1 MKRWLSVLLTLCLCV
16 GLMLPAAAADTED
29 VTVPTDY
36 WTDEGNYKEPS
47 INAETRTV
55 SITSAAELA
64 WVAYRCMHGT
74 TFAEYT
80 ILLENDIDL
89 SGHLWMPIGG
99 RDQDGNGGYNT
110 TAFAGVFDGQ
120 GHSITG
126 LTIYDTSTD
135 LSRYHAL
142 FGSISSATIQNLLV
156 VGANITAH
164 VCCGIL
170 VGNVSSDSATLLNC
184 GVTGTVNAQF
194 SNNVGVLIGN
204 GICNVY
210 NCFANSRVTFE
221 GRELLAPVF
230 GRLGRNNTDKIVN
243 CWWSADTL
251 SQEADNAFKNCY
263 TIPANNT
270 VDYAEKLNDV
280 MIEGAAKWVMGEDG
294 YPTLDFNNRVQNWI
308 DVAEPVTPV
317 DGVYYIDKPEQLAYI
332 AKIVN
337 EGNTLEGQ
345 TVLLRNDLDLSG
357 KSWVPIGFWT
367 NYNNQ
372 TNFFGELNGNHKT
385 ISGLTIPF
393 NSAAYKNGLTGLLG
407 FGTYKSYIHDLT
419 LNGNVFSIGT
429 SCGLLGGE
437 LYGKVERCIVS
448 GTIQNIST
456 AGDAAVG
463 GIAGRITLATQCSA
477 DVTIVSKGCSGA
489 IAAFGAPIRN
499 YEDNF
504 FVDPKITE
512 CYSSGS
518 ITGSTAAGILG
529 TSADSGIII
538 QNCYSKA
545 SLTAVKST
553 GYQETAA
560 GIIGTMPSY
569 HSEVQNCYFVGSMDG
584 IASNRMGLI
593 AGYYNLRDGD
603 TIPIKSCYWS
613 KECNMTIDGLPASK
627 RGVGTD
633 VSEDPTTGLTLTEM
647 RTKASYA
654 GWDFDTIWAIGT
666 NKNGGLPYLR
676 WQDDVPTVIE
686 PTSLTLSAETVTLAA
701 GRSTTLTAVFSP
713 IGAGGKPTWSSD
725 APDVASV
732 TAGGQV
738 AAHRAGTAIITASY
752 GSLQASCSVTVTE
765 RSSDE
770 YTIREI
776 TLKDA
781 SGKAVTGIPSDSF
794 WAYVSVTKGANAKDA
809 TVLLAS
815 YDRNGQYLGL
825 TALEADVPCG
835 TTYRLGAWFANADRR
850 VAKVKAF
857 VVDGVG
863 TMRPLAAAAE
873 IS

>member
-29 VTVPTDY
+29 VTVPKDY
-36 WTDEGNYKEPS
+36 WTDEGNYKIPS
-47 INAETRTV
+47 IDSKTKTV

-64 WVAYRCMHGT
+64 WVAWKCMQGT

-99 RDQDGNGGYNT
+99 RDKDGNGGNQA
-110 TAFAGVFDGQ
+110 TAFSGTFDGQ
-120 GHSITG
+120 GHR
-126 LTIYDTSTD
+126 IYGMVCSDTDNMFKNYT
-135 LSRYHAL
+135 AL
-142 FGSISSATIQNLLV
+142 FGVLLDSKIRNLSV
-156 VGANITAH
+156 DGNVTAYANAS
-164 VCCGIL
+164 IL
-170 VGNVSSDSATLLNC
+170 VGSLGTYGTSSVVLNCNVS
-184 GVTGTVNAQF
+184 GTINAF
-194 SNNVGVLIGN
+194 VKNSVGALIGSAYC
-204 GICNVY
+204 GTIY
-210 NCFANSRVTFE
+210 NCSTNCIIRTNNSQYRGALLGGFNSTLVTVINCCWNAETIEQPIGDNF
-221 GRELLAPVF
+221 
-230 GRLGRNNTDKIVN
+230 VN
-243 CWWSADTL
+243 CYA
-251 SQEADNAFKNCY
+251 
-263 TIPANNT
+263 IPANNT
-270 VDYAEKLNDV
+270 VNYADKLNEV
-280 MIEGAAKWVMGEDG
+280 MIEGAAKWVMGSDG
-294 YPTLDFNNRVQNWI
+294 YPILDFNNRVQNWG
-308 DVAEPVTPV
+308 DVVEPVTPV

-337 EGNTLEGQ
+337 EGNTLEGK
-345 TVLLRNDLDLSG
+345 TVLLRNDLDLSR
-357 KSWVPIGFWT
+357 KSWTPIGRYQIPFS
-367 NYNNQ
+367 
-372 TNFFGELNGNHKT
+372 GELNGNGH
-385 ISGLTIPF
+385 SV
-393 NSAAYKNGLTGLLG
+393 TGLAISYNSLG
-407 FGTYKSYIHDLT
+407 YLEGYAGLVGFAGHTAYLHH
-419 LNGNVFSIGT
+419 LNVDGNILSDKFN
-429 SCGLLGGE
+429 CGLLLGGSRS
-437 LYGKVERCIVS
+437 GSRIKRCIVTGSVTAEASIGGVAGTAYQISQCEARNVVLTTNPNNGGAGGICYNLNYYDFSDTYVSECVSS
-448 GTIQNIST
+448 GTIISYCNM
-456 AGDAAVG
+456 G
-463 GIAGRITLATQCSA
+463 GIVGAASFSKHIENCFSSMVLTGKSKIGGIVYGAENSA
-477 DVTIVSKGCSGA
+477 VVE
-489 IAAFGAPIRN
+489 N
-499 YEDNF
+499 
-504 FVDPKITE
+504 
-512 CYSSGS
+512 CYYTGS
-518 ITGSTAAGILG
+518 ITSTEG
-529 TSADSGIII
+529 
-538 QNCYSKA
+538 KA
-545 SLTAVKST
+545 S
-553 GYQETAA
+553 
-560 GIIGTMPSY
+560 
-569 HSEVQNCYFVGSMDG
+569 
-584 IASNRMGLI
+584 GLI
-593 AGYYNLRDGD
+593 AGGSNL
-603 TIPIKSCYWS
+603 TITNCYWS
-613 KECNMTIDGLPASK
+613 KECNMTIDGLPDVK

-654 GWDFDTIWAIGT
+654 GWDFDTIWAIDT
-666 NKNGGLPYLR
+666 KKNGGLPYLR

-770 YTIREI
+770 YTILGI

>member
-36 WTDEGNYKEPS
+36 WTDEGNYKMPS
-47 INAETRTV
+47 IDAETRTV

-64 WVAYRCMHGT
+64 WVAWKCMQGT

-89 SGHLWMPIGG
+89 SGHNWTSIGG
-99 RDQDGNGGYNT
+99 VDAERKRVTPEKPFSGI
-110 TAFAGVFDGQ
+110 FDGQ
-120 GHSITG
+120 GHKING
-126 LTIYDTSTD
+126 LQFYKLES
-135 LSRYHAL
+135 YENFYGL
-142 FGSISSATIQNLLV
+142 FGNVIGGTIQNLSLDGYV
-156 VGANITAH
+156 KAYDMVSM
-164 VCCGIL
+164 L
-170 VGNVSSDSATLLNC
+170 VGYLSGYILNC
-184 GVTGTVNAQF
+184 DVQGTIDVIYADDINALVFTFWDGAIFNSFVNCSFLYDGRTCQGNLF
-194 SNNVGVLIGN
+194 SSIH
-204 GICNVY
+204 Y
-210 NCFANSRVTFE
+210 STS
-221 GRELLAPVF
+221 
-230 GRLGRNNTDKIVN
+230 IVN
-243 CWWSADTL
+243 CCW
-251 SQEADNAFKNCY
+251 NAETILQSNKNNFENCY
-263 TIPANNT
+263 AIPANNT

-317 DGVYYIDKPEQLAYI
+317 DGVYYIDRPEQLAYI

-367 NYNNQ
+367 DYNHQ
-372 TNFFGELNGNHKT
+372 TNFYGELNGNHKT

-393 NSAAYKNGLTGLLG
+393 NSAAYKNRLTGLLG

-419 LNGNVFSIGT
+419 LNGNVISIGT

-448 GTIQNIST
+448 GTIKNVST

-518 ITGSTAAGILG
+518 VTGSTVAGILG
-529 TSADSGIII
+529 NYADSGIII

-545 SLTAVKST
+545 SLTAAKNT
-553 GYQETAA
+553 GYQEAAA

-603 TIPIKSCYWS
+603 TIPIIKSCYWS
-613 KECNMTIDGLPASK
+613 NECGMTIDGLPDVK

-654 GWDFDTIWAIGT
+654 GWDFDTIWAIDT
-666 NKNGGLPYLR
+666 NKNG
-676 WQDDVPTVIE
+676 D
-686 PTSLTLSAETVTLAA
+686 
-701 GRSTTLTAVFSP
+701 SP
-713 IGAGGKPTWSSD
+713 ICDGRTMFP
-725 APDVASV
+725 
-732 TAGGQV
+732 
-738 AAHRAGTAIITASY
+738 
-752 GSLQASCSVTVTE
+752 
-765 RSSDE
+765 RSS
-770 YTIREI
+770 
-776 TLKDA
+776 
-781 SGKAVTGIPSDSF
+781 S
-794 WAYVSVTKGANAKDA
+794 
-809 TVLLAS
+809 
-815 YDRNGQYLGL
+815 
-825 TALEADVPCG
+825 
-835 TTYRLGAWFANADRR
+835 RR
-850 VAKVKAF
+850 A
-857 VVDGVG
+857 
-863 TMRPLAAAAE
+863 
-873 IS
+873 

>member
-1 MKRWLSVLLTLCLCV
+1 MKRWLSLLLTLCLCV
-16 GLMLPAAAADTED
+16 GLMLPAAAADTEN

-36 WTDEGNYKEPS
+36 WTDEGNYKIPLIDS
-47 INAETRTV
+47 KTKTV

-64 WVAYRCMHGT
+64 WVAYRCMQGT

-99 RDQDGNGGYNT
+99 RDKNGNGGSSTNP
-110 TAFAGVFDGQ
+110 FSGVFDGV
-120 GHSITG
+120 GHKISG
-126 LTIYDTSTD
+126 LVYYDDASYTFGKYSG
-135 LSRYHAL
+135 L
-142 FGSISSATIQNLLV
+142 FGVVMDGSIKNLTVEGSVSANGYAAILAGSLDWNCTI
-156 VGANITAH
+156 
-164 VCCGIL
+164 
-170 VGNVSSDSATLLNC
+170 LNC
-184 GVTGTVNAQF
+184 SVYGTIN
-194 SNNVGVLIGN
+194 SNTTSSLGALAARPSGMI
-204 GICNVY
+204 Y
-210 NCFANSRVTFE
+210 HCFADCTYIGKNGQT
-221 GRELLAPVF
+221 L
-230 GRLGRNNTDKIVN
+230 KIPMLPSYSKAVN
-243 CWWSADTL
+243 CCWNAETIEQPIW
-251 SQEADNAFKNCY
+251 DNFVNCY
-263 TIPANNT
+263 AIPANNT

-294 YPTLDFNNRVQNWI
+294 YPTLDFNDRVQNWVE
-308 DVAEPVTPV
+308 VAEAVTPV

-337 EGNTLEGQ
+337 EGNTLEGK

-357 KSWVPIGFWT
+357 KSWTPIGR
-367 NYNNQ
+367 YNAP
-372 TNFFGELNGNHKT
+372 FSGELNGNGHSVT
-385 ISGLTIPF
+385 GLTISYNSLGYLEGYAGLVGYAGHTAYLHHLNVDGNILSDKF
-393 NSAAYKNGLTGLLG
+393 N
-407 FGTYKSYIHDLT
+407 
-419 LNGNVFSIGT
+419 
-429 SCGLLGGE
+429 CGLLLGGSRS
-437 LYGKVERCIVS
+437 GSRIKRCIVTGSVTAEASIGGVAGTAYQISQCEARNVVLTTNPNNGGAGGICYNLNYYDFSDTYVSECVSS
-448 GTIQNIST
+448 GTIISYCNM
-456 AGDAAVG
+456 G
-463 GIAGRITLATQCSA
+463 GIVGAASFSKHIENCFSSMVLTGKSKIGGIVYGAENSA
-477 DVTIVSKGCSGA
+477 VVE
-489 IAAFGAPIRN
+489 N
-499 YEDNF
+499 
-504 FVDPKITE
+504 
-512 CYSSGS
+512 CYYTGS
-518 ITGSTAAGILG
+518 ITSTEG
-529 TSADSGIII
+529 
-538 QNCYSKA
+538 KA
-545 SLTAVKST
+545 S
-553 GYQETAA
+553 
-560 GIIGTMPSY
+560 
-569 HSEVQNCYFVGSMDG
+569 
-584 IASNRMGLI
+584 GLI
-593 AGYYNLRDGD
+593 AGGSNL
-603 TIPIKSCYWS
+603 TITNCYWS
-613 KECNMTIDGLPASK
+613 KECNMTIDGLPDVK

-654 GWDFDTIWAIGT
+654 GWDFDTIWAIDT

-765 RSSDE
+765 RRSDE

>member
-1 MKRWLSVLLTLCLCV
+1 MKRWLSVLLALCLCV

-36 WTDEGNYKEPS
+36 WTDEGNYKMPS

-64 WVAYRCMHGT
+64 WVAWKCIQGT

-99 RDQDGNGGYNT
+99 RDQDGNGSDFTNP
-110 TAFAGVFDGQ
+110 FSGVFDGV
-120 GHSITG
+120 GHKISG
-126 LTIYDTSTD
+126 LVYYDDASYTFGKYSG
-135 LSRYHAL
+135 L
-142 FGSISSATIQNLLV
+142 FGVVMDGSIKNLTVEGSVSANGYAAILAGSLDGNCTI
-156 VGANITAH
+156 
-164 VCCGIL
+164 
-170 VGNVSSDSATLLNC
+170 LNC
-184 GVTGTVNAQF
+184 SVYGTIN
-194 SNNVGVLIGN
+194 SNTTSSLGALAARPSGMI
-204 GICNVY
+204 Y
-210 NCFANSRVTFE
+210 HCFADCTYIGKNGQT
-221 GRELLAPVF
+221 L
-230 GRLGRNNTDKIVN
+230 KIPMLPSYSKAVN
-243 CWWSADTL
+243 CCW
-251 SQEADNAFKNCY
+251 NAENIEQPIGGNFVNCY
-263 TIPANNT
+263 AIPANNT

-280 MIEGAAKWVMGEDG
+280 MIEGAAKWVMGSDG
-294 YPTLDFNNRVQNWI
+294 YPRLDFNNRVQNWG
-308 DVAEPVTPV
+308 DVAEPVAPV

-357 KSWVPIGFWT
+357 KSWTPIGR
-367 NYNNQ
+367 YNAP
-372 TNFFGELNGNHKT
+372 FSGELNGNGHSVT
-385 ISGLTIPF
+385 GLTISYNSLGYLEGYAGLVGYAGHTAYLHHLNVDGNILSDKF
-393 NSAAYKNGLTGLLG
+393 N
-407 FGTYKSYIHDLT
+407 
-419 LNGNVFSIGT
+419 
-429 SCGLLGGE
+429 CGLLLGGSWS
-437 LYGKVERCIVS
+437 GSRIKRCIVTGSVTAEASIGGVAGTAYQISQCEARNVVLTTNPNNGGAGGICYNLNYYDFSDTYVSECVSS
-448 GTIQNIST
+448 GTIISYCNM
-456 AGDAAVG
+456 G
-463 GIAGRITLATQCSA
+463 GIVGAASFSKQIENCFSSMVLTGKSKIGGIVYGAENSA
-477 DVTIVSKGCSGA
+477 VVE
-489 IAAFGAPIRN
+489 N
-499 YEDNF
+499 
-504 FVDPKITE
+504 
-512 CYSSGS
+512 CYYTGS
-518 ITGSTAAGILG
+518 ITSTEG
-529 TSADSGIII
+529 
-538 QNCYSKA
+538 KA
-545 SLTAVKST
+545 S
-553 GYQETAA
+553 
-560 GIIGTMPSY
+560 
-569 HSEVQNCYFVGSMDG
+569 
-584 IASNRMGLI
+584 GLI
-593 AGYYNLRDGD
+593 AGGSHL
-603 TIPIKSCYWS
+603 TITNCYWS

-654 GWDFDTIWAIGT
+654 GWDFDTIWAIDT

-732 TAGGQV
+732 TADGQV

-794 WAYVSVTKGANAKDA
+794 WACVSVTKGANAKDA

>member
-357 KSWVPIGFWT
+357 KSWTPIGR
-367 NYNNQ
+367 YNAP
-372 TNFFGELNGNHKT
+372 FSGELNGNGHSVT
-385 ISGLTIPF
+385 GLTISYNSLGYLEGYAGLVGYAGHTAYLHHLNVDGNILSDKF
-393 NSAAYKNGLTGLLG
+393 N
-407 FGTYKSYIHDLT
+407 
-419 LNGNVFSIGT
+419 
-429 SCGLLGGE
+429 CGLLLGGSWS
-437 LYGKVERCIVS
+437 GSRIKRCIVTGSVTAEASIGGVAGTAYQISQCEARNVVLTTNPNNGGAGGICYNLNYYDFSDTYVSECVSS
-448 GTIQNIST
+448 GTIISYCNM
-456 AGDAAVG
+456 G
-463 GIAGRITLATQCSA
+463 GIVGAASFSKHIKNCFSSMVLTGKSKIGGIVYGAENSA
-477 DVTIVSKGCSGA
+477 VVE
-489 IAAFGAPIRN
+489 N
-499 YEDNF
+499 
-504 FVDPKITE
+504 
-512 CYSSGS
+512 CYYTGS
-518 ITGSTAAGILG
+518 ITSTEG
-529 TSADSGIII
+529 
-538 QNCYSKA
+538 KA
-545 SLTAVKST
+545 S
-553 GYQETAA
+553 
-560 GIIGTMPSY
+560 
-569 HSEVQNCYFVGSMDG
+569 
-584 IASNRMGLI
+584 GLI
-593 AGYYNLRDGD
+593 AGGSHL
-603 TIPIKSCYWS
+603 TITNCYWS
-613 KECNMTIDGLPASK
+613 KECNMTIDGLPDVK

-654 GWDFDTIWAIGT
+654 GWDFDTIWAIDT

-765 RSSDE
+765 RRSDE

>member
-1 MKRWLSVLLTLCLCV
+1 MKRWLSLLLTLCLCV
-16 GLMLPAAAADTED
+16 GLVLPAAAADTED
-29 VTVPTDY
+29 VTVPKDY
-36 WTDEGNYKEPS
+36 WTDEGNYKIPS
-47 INAETRTV
+47 IDAETRTV
-55 SITSAAELA
+55 SIASAAELA
-64 WVAYRCMHGT
+64 WVAWKCMQGT

-99 RDQDGNGGYNT
+99 RDQDGNGSDFTNP
-110 TAFAGVFDGQ
+110 FSGVFDGV
-120 GHSITG
+120 GHKISG
-126 LTIYDTSTD
+126 LVYYDDASYTFGKYSG
-135 LSRYHAL
+135 L
-142 FGSISSATIQNLLV
+142 FGVVMDGSIKNLTVEGSVSANGYAAILAGSLDGNCTI
-156 VGANITAH
+156 
-164 VCCGIL
+164 
-170 VGNVSSDSATLLNC
+170 LNC
-184 GVTGTVNAQF
+184 SVYGTIN
-194 SNNVGVLIGN
+194 SNTTSSLGALAASGSGMI
-204 GICNVY
+204 Y
-210 NCFANSRVTFE
+210 HCFADCTYIGKNGQT
-221 GRELLAPVF
+221 L
-230 GRLGRNNTDKIVN
+230 KIPMLPSYSKAVN
-243 CWWSADTL
+243 CCW
-251 SQEADNAFKNCY
+251 NAENIEQPIGGNFVNCY
-263 TIPANNT
+263 AIPANNT

-280 MIEGAAKWVMGEDG
+280 MIEGAAKWVMGSDG
-294 YPTLDFNNRVQNWI
+294 YPRLDFNNRVQNWG
-308 DVAEPVTPV
+308 DVAEPVAPV

-337 EGNTLEGQ
+337 EGNTLEGK

-456 AGDAAVG
+456 AGDTAVG

-489 IAAFGAPIRN
+489 IAAFGAPIRD
-499 YEDNF
+499 YDTHL

-529 TSADSGIII
+529 NSADSGIII

-569 HSEVQNCYFVGSMDG
+569 NSEVQNCYFVGSMDG

-613 KECNMTIDGLPASK
+613 NECGMTIDGLPASK
-627 RGVGTD
+627 RGIGTD

-654 GWDFDTIWAIGT
+654 GWDFDTTWAIDT

-732 TAGGQV
+732 TADGQV

>member
-64 WVAYRCMHGT
+64 WVAYRCMQGT

-99 RDQDGNGGYNT
+99 RDKDGNGGNQA
-110 TAFAGVFDGQ
+110 TAFSGTFDGQ
-120 GHSITG
+120 GHR
-126 LTIYDTSTD
+126 IYGMVCSDTDNMFKNYT
-135 LSRYHAL
+135 AL
-142 FGSISSATIQNLLV
+142 FGVLLDSKIRNLSV
-156 VGANITAH
+156 DGNVTAYANAS
-164 VCCGIL
+164 IL
-170 VGNVSSDSATLLNC
+170 VGSLGTYGTSSVVLNCNVS
-184 GVTGTVNAQF
+184 GTINAF
-194 SNNVGVLIGN
+194 VKNSVGALIGSAYC
-204 GICNVY
+204 GTIY
-210 NCFANSRVTFE
+210 NCSTNCIIRTNNSQYRGALLGGFNSTLVTVINCCWNAETIEQPIGDNF
-221 GRELLAPVF
+221 
-230 GRLGRNNTDKIVN
+230 VN
-243 CWWSADTL
+243 CYA
-251 SQEADNAFKNCY
+251 
-263 TIPANNT
+263 IPANNT
-270 VDYAEKLNDV
+270 VNYADKLNEV
-280 MIEGAAKWVMGEDG
+280 MIEGAAKWVMGSDG
-294 YPTLDFNNRVQNWI
+294 YPILDFNNRVQNWG

-317 DGVYYIDKPEQLAYI
+317 NGVYYIDRPEQLAYI

-357 KSWVPIGFWT
+357 KSWTPIGR
-367 NYNNQ
+367 YNAP
-372 TNFFGELNGNHKT
+372 FSGELNGNGHSVT
-385 ISGLTIPF
+385 GLTISYNSLGYLEGYAGLVGYAGHTAYLHHLNVDGNILSDKF
-393 NSAAYKNGLTGLLG
+393 N
-407 FGTYKSYIHDLT
+407 
-419 LNGNVFSIGT
+419 
-429 SCGLLGGE
+429 CGLLLGGSRS
-437 LYGKVERCIVS
+437 GSRIKRCIVTGSVTAEASIGGVAGTAYQISQCEARNVVLTTNPNNGGAGGICYNLNYYDFSDTYVSECVSS
-448 GTIQNIST
+448 GTIISYCNM
-456 AGDAAVG
+456 G
-463 GIAGRITLATQCSA
+463 GIVGAASFSKHIENCFSSMVLTGKSKIGGIVYGAENSA
-477 DVTIVSKGCSGA
+477 VVE
-489 IAAFGAPIRN
+489 N
-499 YEDNF
+499 
-504 FVDPKITE
+504 
-512 CYSSGS
+512 CYYTGS
-518 ITGSTAAGILG
+518 ITSTEG
-529 TSADSGIII
+529 
-538 QNCYSKA
+538 KA
-545 SLTAVKST
+545 S
-553 GYQETAA
+553 
-560 GIIGTMPSY
+560 
-569 HSEVQNCYFVGSMDG
+569 
-584 IASNRMGLI
+584 GLI
-593 AGYYNLRDGD
+593 AGGSNL
-603 TIPIKSCYWS
+603 TITNCYWS
-613 KECNMTIDGLPASK
+613 KECNMTIDGLPDVK

-654 GWDFDTIWAIGT
+654 GWDFDTIWAIDT

>member
-1 MKRWLSVLLTLCLCV
+1 MKRMISLLLLLCLCAGLV
-16 GLMLPAAAADTED
+16 GPAAAADTED
-29 VTVPTDY
+29 VTVLTDY
-36 WTDEGNYKEPS
+36 WTDEGNYKIPLIDS
-47 INAETRTV
+47 KTKTV

-64 WVAYRCMHGT
+64 WVAYRCMQGT

-80 ILLENDIDL
+80 ILLKNDIDL
-89 SGHLWMPIGG
+89 SWHLWMPIGG

-156 VGANITAH
+156 VGASITAH
-164 VCCGIL
+164 VYCGIL
-170 VGNVSSDSATLLNC
+170 VGDVSSDSATLLNC

-194 SNNVGVLIGN
+194 SNNVGVLIGY

-294 YPTLDFNNRVQNWI
+294 YPSLDFNDRVQNWI
-308 DVAEPVTPV
+308 NVAEPVAPV

-337 EGNTLEGQ
+337 EGNTLEGK

-357 KSWVPIGFWT
+357 KSWTPIGREKTMFS
-367 NYNNQ
+367 
-372 TNFFGELNGNHKT
+372 GELNGNGHRIT
-385 ISGLTIPF
+385 GLTTPY
-393 NSAAYKNGLTGLLG
+393 NSDGYLDGYIGLVGHAGETAFLHDLLIDGSISTRKSWCGLVLGKGEPGSRIKHCTVTGSVSARSFLGGAAGEG
-407 FGTYKSYIHDLT
+407 FSILQCEARDLT
-419 LNGNVFSIGT
+419 LTTPDNSDGGGGICGMLSNSYYDYELEKSIDPSISECVSSGILRGSYNLGGILSSAYYNGIVRDCFSSMTITAEEGYVGGISTYSGRVLIQNCYFIGSITAKEST
-429 SCGLLGGE
+429 SCGLIAGLPR
-437 LYGKVERCIVS
+437 YS
-448 GTIQNIST
+448 GT
-456 AGDAAVG
+456 
-463 GIAGRITLATQCSA
+463 
-477 DVTIVSKGCSGA
+477 
-489 IAAFGAPIRN
+489 
-499 YEDNF
+499 
-504 FVDPKITE
+504 VDP
-512 CYSSGS
+512 
-518 ITGSTAAGILG
+518 TG
-529 TSADSGIII
+529 
-538 QNCYSKA
+538 
-545 SLTAVKST
+545 
-553 GYQETAA
+553 
-560 GIIGTMPSY
+560 
-569 HSEVQNCYFVGSMDG
+569 
-584 IASNRMGLI
+584 
-593 AGYYNLRDGD
+593 
-603 TIPIKSCYWS
+603 CYWS
-613 KECNMTIDGLPASK
+613 KECNMTIDGLPDVK

-633 VSEDPTTGLTLTEM
+633 VSEDPTTDLTLTQM
-647 RTKASYA
+647 RNKDSYA
-654 GWDFDTIWAIGT
+654 GWDFDTIWAIDT

-725 APDVASV
+725 VPDVASV
-732 TAGGQV
+732 TADGQV
-738 AAHRAGTAIITASY
+738 TAHRAGTAIITASY

-770 YTIREI
+770 YTILGI
-776 TLKDA
+776 TLKNA
-781 SGKAVTGIPSDSF
+781 SGNALTGIPSDSF
-794 WAYVSVTKGANAKDA
+794 WAYVSVTKGADAKDA

-815 YDRNGQYLGL
+815 YDKNGQYLGL
-825 TALEADVPCG
+825 AALEADVPCG

-850 VAKVKAF
+850 IAKVKAF

-863 TMRPLAAAAE
+863 TLCPLAAAAE

>member
-36 WTDEGNYKEPS
+36 WTDEGNYKMPS
-47 INAETRTV
+47 IDAETRTV

-64 WVAYRCMHGT
+64 WVAWKCMQGT

-89 SGHLWMPIGG
+89 SGHNWTSIGG
-99 RDQDGNGGYNT
+99 VDAERNNVYRKNP
-110 TAFAGVFDGQ
+110 FSGVFDGQ
-120 GHSITG
+120 GHKIYG
-126 LTIYDTSTD
+126 LQFYKLD
-135 LSRYHAL
+135 LYENFYGL
-142 FGSISSATIQNLLV
+142 FGNVIGGTIQNLSLDGYV
-156 VGANITAH
+156 KAYDMVSM
-164 VCCGIL
+164 L
-170 VGNVSSDSATLLNC
+170 VGYLSGYVSNCDVRGTIDVIYADDINSLIEEVVDGKIFNSFADCSFRRNGAKCYGRFFGINYYTAVSA
-184 GVTGTVNAQF
+184 
-194 SNNVGVLIGN
+194 
-204 GICNVY
+204 
-210 NCFANSRVTFE
+210 
-221 GRELLAPVF
+221 
-230 GRLGRNNTDKIVN
+230 VN
-243 CWWSADTL
+243 CCWNSENVHQTL
-251 SQEADNAFKNCY
+251 NDNFENCY
-263 TIPANNT
+263 AIPANNT
-270 VDYAEKLNDV
+270 VNYAEKLNEV
-280 MIEGAAKWVMGEDG
+280 MIEGAAKWVMGKDG
-294 YPTLDFNNRVQNWI
+294 YPTLDFNDRVQNWI

-367 NYNNQ
+367 DYNHQ
-372 TNFFGELNGNHKT
+372 TNFYGELNGNHKT

-393 NSAAYKNGLTGLLG
+393 NSAAYKNRLTGLLG

-419 LNGNVFSIGT
+419 LNGNVISIGT

-448 GTIQNIST
+448 GTIKNVST

-477 DVTIVSKGCSGA
+477 DVTIVSKECSGA

-518 ITGSTAAGILG
+518 VTGSTVAGILG
-529 TSADSGIII
+529 NYADSGIII

-545 SLTAVKST
+545 SLTAAKNT
-553 GYQETAA
+553 GYQEAAA

-603 TIPIKSCYWS
+603 TIPIIKSCYWS
-613 KECNMTIDGLPASK
+613 NECGMTIDGLPDVK

-633 VSEDPTTGLTLTEM
+633 VSEDLTTGLTLTEM

-654 GWDFDTIWAIGT
+654 GWDFDTIWAIDT

-765 RSSDE
+765 RRSDE

>member
-36 WTDEGNYKEPS
+36 WTDEGNYKIPS
-47 INAETRTV
+47 IDSKTKTV

-64 WVAYRCMHGT
+64 WVAWKCMQGT

-89 SGHLWMPIGG
+89 SGHNWTSIGG
-99 RDQDGNGGYNT
+99 VDAERKRVTPEKPFSGI
-110 TAFAGVFDGQ
+110 FDGQ
-120 GHSITG
+120 GHKING
-126 LTIYDTSTD
+126 LQFYKLES
-135 LSRYHAL
+135 YENFYGL
-142 FGSISSATIQNLLV
+142 FGNVIGGTIQNLSLDGYV
-156 VGANITAH
+156 KAYDMVSM
-164 VCCGIL
+164 L
-170 VGNVSSDSATLLNC
+170 VGYLSGYILNC
-184 GVTGTVNAQF
+184 DVQGTIDVIYADDINALVFTFWDGAIFNSFVNCSFLYDGRTCQGNLF
-194 SNNVGVLIGN
+194 SSIH
-204 GICNVY
+204 Y
-210 NCFANSRVTFE
+210 STS
-221 GRELLAPVF
+221 
-230 GRLGRNNTDKIVN
+230 IVN
-243 CWWSADTL
+243 CCW
-251 SQEADNAFKNCY
+251 NAETILQSNKNNFENCY
-263 TIPANNT
+263 AIPANNT

-280 MIEGAAKWVMGEDG
+280 MIEGAAKWVMGKDG

-317 DGVYYIDKPEQLAYI
+317 DGVYYIDRPEQLAYI

-357 KSWVPIGFWT
+357 KSWTPIGR
-367 NYNNQ
+367 YNAP
-372 TNFFGELNGNHKT
+372 FSGELNGNGHSVT
-385 ISGLTIPF
+385 GLTISYNSLGYLEGYAGLVGYAGHTAYLHHLNVDGNILSDKF
-393 NSAAYKNGLTGLLG
+393 N
-407 FGTYKSYIHDLT
+407 
-419 LNGNVFSIGT
+419 
-429 SCGLLGGE
+429 CGLLLGGSRS
-437 LYGKVERCIVS
+437 GSRIKRCIVTGSVTAEASIGGVAGTAYQISQCEARNVVLTTNPNNGGAGGICYNLNYYDFSDTYVSECVSS
-448 GTIQNIST
+448 GTIISYCNM
-456 AGDAAVG
+456 G
-463 GIAGRITLATQCSA
+463 GIVGAASFSKHIENCFSSMVLTGKSKIGGIVYGAENSA
-477 DVTIVSKGCSGA
+477 VVE
-489 IAAFGAPIRN
+489 N
-499 YEDNF
+499 
-504 FVDPKITE
+504 
-512 CYSSGS
+512 CYYTGS
-518 ITGSTAAGILG
+518 ITSTEG
-529 TSADSGIII
+529 
-538 QNCYSKA
+538 KA
-545 SLTAVKST
+545 S
-553 GYQETAA
+553 
-560 GIIGTMPSY
+560 
-569 HSEVQNCYFVGSMDG
+569 
-584 IASNRMGLI
+584 GLI
-593 AGYYNLRDGD
+593 AGGSNL
-603 TIPIKSCYWS
+603 TITNCYWS
-613 KECNMTIDGLPASK
+613 KECNMTIDGLPDVK

-654 GWDFDTIWAIGT
+654 GWDFDTIWAIDT

>member
-1 MKRWLSVLLTLCLCV
+1 MKRWLSLLLALCLCV

-64 WVAYRCMHGT
+64 WVAWKCMQGT

-99 RDQDGNGGYNT
+99 RDQDGNGSDFTNP
-110 TAFAGVFDGQ
+110 FSGVFDGV
-120 GHSITG
+120 GHKISG
-126 LTIYDTSTD
+126 LVYYDDASYAFGKY
-135 LSRYHAL
+135 SGL
-142 FGSISSATIQNLLV
+142 FGVVMDGSIKNLIVEGSVSAN
-156 VGANITAH
+156 GYAA
-164 VCCGIL
+164 IL
-170 VGNVSSDSATLLNC
+170 VGSLDKDCTILNC
-184 GVTGTVNAQF
+184 SVYGTINSNTTSVLGALAANA
-194 SNNVGVLIGN
+194 SGMI
-204 GICNVY
+204 Y
-210 NCFANSRVTFE
+210 HCFADCTYIGKNGQT
-221 GRELLAPVF
+221 L
-230 GRLGRNNTDKIVN
+230 KIPMLPLYSKAVN
-243 CWWSADTL
+243 CCWNAETIE
-251 SQEADNAFKNCY
+251 QPIGDNFVNCY
-263 TIPANNT
+263 AIPANNT
-270 VDYAEKLNDV
+270 VNYADKLNDV

-294 YPTLDFNNRVQNWI
+294 YPTLDFNDRVQNWG
-308 DVAEPVTPV
+308 DAAEAVTPV
-317 DGVYYIDKPEQLAYI
+317 NGVYYIDRPEQLAYI

-357 KSWVPIGFWT
+357 KSWTPIGRYQIPFS
-367 NYNNQ
+367 
-372 TNFFGELNGNHKT
+372 GELNGNGH
-385 ISGLTIPF
+385 SV
-393 NSAAYKNGLTGLLG
+393 TGLAISYNSLG
-407 FGTYKSYIHDLT
+407 YLEGYAGLVGFAGKTAYLHF
-419 LNGNVFSIGT
+419 LNINGSILSSRD
-429 SCGLLGGE
+429 SCGLLLGGSWS
-437 LYGKVERCIVS
+437 GSQIERCTVS
-448 GTIQNIST
+448 GSVTARSNI
-456 AGDAAVG
+456 G
-463 GIAGRITLATQCSA
+463 GIASVGFRISQCEAKDVILTTSPGNGSA
-477 DVTIVSKGCSGA
+477 GGICGYLDYYYFDETTG
-489 IAAFGAPIRN
+489 
-499 YEDNF
+499 EQ
-504 FVDPKITE
+504 ITPYISE
-512 CYSSGS
+512 CVSSGS
-518 ITGSTAAGILG
+518 ITGYSIGGILNSVSSFG
-529 TSADSGIII
+529 ASI
-538 QNCYSKA
+538 QNCTSSMVLTGTSSIGGIAACTVDSA
-545 SLTAVKST
+545 S
-553 GYQETAA
+553 
-560 GIIGTMPSY
+560 IM
-569 HSEVQNCYFVGSMDG
+569 NCYFTGSIISDESKKSG
-584 IASNRMGLI
+584 LVAGQGSYGSTPTISN
-593 AGYYNLRDGD
+593 
-603 TIPIKSCYWS
+603 CYWS
-613 KECNMTIDGLPASK
+613 KECNMTIDGLPDVK

-654 GWDFDTIWAIGT
+654 GWDFDTIWAIDT

-676 WQDDVPTVIE
+676 WQDDVPTIIE

-873 IS
+873 VS

>member
-1 MKRWLSVLLTLCLCV
+1 MISLLLLLCLCV
-16 GLMLPAAAADTED
+16 GLVGPAAAADTED

-36 WTDEGNYKEPS
+36 WTDEGNYQTPS
-47 INAETRTV
+47 IDSKTKTI

-64 WVAYRCMHGT
+64 WVAWKCMQGT

-89 SGHLWMPIGG
+89 SGHNWTSIGG
-99 RDQDGNGGYNT
+99 VDAERKRVTPEKPFSGI
-110 TAFAGVFDGQ
+110 FDGQ
-120 GHSITG
+120 GHKIYG
-126 LTIYDTSTD
+126 LQFYKLEPYENFYGLFGNVIGGTIQNLSLDGYVKAYDMVSMLVGY
-135 LSRYHAL
+135 LSGYVLNCNVQGTIDVIYADDINALVFTFWDGAIFNCFVNCSFLRDSRTYQGRL
-142 FGSISSATIQNLLV
+142 FGSIHYSTS
-156 VGANITAH
+156 
-164 VCCGIL
+164 
-170 VGNVSSDSATLLNC
+170 
-184 GVTGTVNAQF
+184 
-194 SNNVGVLIGN
+194 
-204 GICNVY
+204 
-210 NCFANSRVTFE
+210 
-221 GRELLAPVF
+221 
-230 GRLGRNNTDKIVN
+230 IVN
-243 CWWSADTL
+243 CCWNSENVHQTL
-251 SQEADNAFKNCY
+251 NDNFENCY
-263 TIPANNT
+263 AIPANNT
-270 VDYAEKLNDV
+270 MDYAEKLNDV

-294 YPTLDFNNRVQNWI
+294 YPTLDFNDRVQNWG

-317 DGVYYIDKPEQLAYI
+317 DGVYYIDRPEQLAYI

-367 NYNNQ
+367 DYNNQ

-419 LNGNVFSIGT
+419 LNGNVISIGT

-437 LYGKVERCIVS
+437 LCGKVERCIVS
-448 GTIQNIST
+448 GTIKNVST
-456 AGDAAVG
+456 AGGAAVG

-477 DVTIVSKGCSGA
+477 EVTIVSKGCSGA

-499 YEDNF
+499 YEDNL

-518 ITGSTAAGILG
+518 VTGYIAAGILG
-529 TSADSGIII
+529 NYANSGIII

-545 SLTAVKST
+545 SLTSVKST
-553 GYQETAA
+553 GGYQEAAA

-569 HSEVQNCYFVGSMDG
+569 NSEVQNCYFVGSMDG
-584 IASNRMGLI
+584 IASNHMGLI
-593 AGYYNLRDGD
+593 SGYYYLRDGD

-613 KECNMTIDGLPASK
+613 DECSMTIDGLPDVN

-633 VSEDPTTGLTLTEM
+633 ISEDPTTGLTLAQM
-647 RTKASYA
+647 RNKASYT
-654 GWDFDTIWAIGT
+654 GWDFDTVWAIDA

-676 WQDDVPTVIE
+676 WQDDVPAVIE
-686 PTSLTLSAETVTLAA
+686 PTGLTLSAETVTLAA

-713 IGAGGKPTWSSD
+713 IGAGSKPTWNSN
-725 APDVASV
+725 APDIASV
-732 TAGGQV
+732 TADGHV
-738 AAHRAGTAIITASY
+738 TAHKAGTAVITASY

-770 YTIREI
+770 YTIHEI
-776 TLKDA
+776 TLKDEN
-781 SGKAVTGIPSDSF
+781 GKAVTSIPSGPF
-794 WAYVSVTKGANAKDA
+794 WAYVSVTKGMDAKEA

-815 YDRNGQYLGL
+815 YDKNGQYLGL

>member
-99 RDQDGNGGYNT
+99 RNQDGNGGYNT

-280 MIEGAAKWVMGEDG
+280 MIEGAAKWVMGSDG
-294 YPTLDFNNRVQNWI
+294 YPILDFNNRVQNWG

-367 NYNNQ
+367 DHNNQ

-385 ISGLTIPF
+385 ISGLTIPL
-393 NSAAYKNGLTGLLG
+393 NSAAYRNGYAGLFGYTTLASSVHDLTLQGSVQSVGTDCGLLAGGAFGEVTRCTVSGEVNGLTG
-407 FGTYKSYIHDLT
+407 I
-419 LNGNVFSIGT
+419 
-429 SCGLLGGE
+429 
-437 LYGKVERCIVS
+437 
-448 GTIQNIST
+448 
-456 AGDAAVG
+456 G
-463 GIAGRITLATQCSA
+463 GIAGTGCRISQCA
-477 DVTIVSKGCSGA
+477 AKDVTLTATNGSAGGILGATMEIWQWNNPGSDIQPSISQCYTSGTITATSYAGGIIGVASHAYPEISDCVSSVVLTHSPKAAYANA
-489 IAAFGAPIRN
+489 IGGIAGSFTSYGTMKN
-499 YEDNF
+499 
-504 FVDPKITE
+504 
-512 CYSSGS
+512 CYFIGS
-518 ITGSTAAGILG
+518 ITAQASNYAGLILG
-529 TSADSGIII
+529 
-538 QNCYSKA
+538 YSNVSSDK
-545 SLTAVKST
+545 SLSVT
-553 GYQETAA
+553 
-560 GIIGTMPSY
+560 
-569 HSEVQNCYFVGSMDG
+569 
-584 IASNRMGLI
+584 
-593 AGYYNLRDGD
+593 
-603 TIPIKSCYWS
+603 SCYWS
-613 KECNMTIDGLPASK
+613 DECNMTIDGLPDVK

-654 GWDFDTIWAIGT
+654 GWDFDTIWAIDT

-725 APDVASV
+725 EPDVASV

>member
-1 MKRWLSVLLTLCLCV
+1 MQ
-16 GLMLPAAAADTED
+16 
-29 VTVPTDY
+29 
-36 WTDEGNYKEPS
+36 
-47 INAETRTV
+47 
-55 SITSAAELA
+55 
-64 WVAYRCMHGT
+64 GT

-89 SGHLWMPIGG
+89 SGHNWTSIGG
-99 RDQDGNGGYNT
+99 VDAERKRVTPEKPFSGI
-110 TAFAGVFDGQ
+110 FDGQ
-120 GHSITG
+120 GHKING
-126 LTIYDTSTD
+126 LQFYKLES
-135 LSRYHAL
+135 YENFYGL
-142 FGSISSATIQNLLV
+142 FGNVIGGTIQNLSLDGYV
-156 VGANITAH
+156 KAYDMVSM
-164 VCCGIL
+164 L
-170 VGNVSSDSATLLNC
+170 VGYLSGYILNC
-184 GVTGTVNAQF
+184 DVQGTIDVIYADDINALVFTFWDGAIFNSFVNCSFLYDGRTCQGNLF
-194 SNNVGVLIGN
+194 SSIH
-204 GICNVY
+204 Y
-210 NCFANSRVTFE
+210 STS
-221 GRELLAPVF
+221 
-230 GRLGRNNTDKIVN
+230 IVN
-243 CWWSADTL
+243 CCW
-251 SQEADNAFKNCY
+251 NAETILQSNKNNFENCY
-263 TIPANNT
+263 AIPANNT

-294 YPTLDFNNRVQNWI
+294 YPTLDFNDRVQNWVE
-308 DVAEPVTPV
+308 VAEAVTPV

-357 KSWVPIGFWT
+357 KSWTPIGRYQIPFS
-367 NYNNQ
+367 
-372 TNFFGELNGNHKT
+372 GELNGNGHSVT
-385 ISGLTIPF
+385 GLTISYNSLGYLEGYAGLVGYAGHTAYLHHLNVDGNILSDKF
-393 NSAAYKNGLTGLLG
+393 N
-407 FGTYKSYIHDLT
+407 
-419 LNGNVFSIGT
+419 
-429 SCGLLGGE
+429 CGLLLGGSRS
-437 LYGKVERCIVS
+437 GSRIKRCIVTGSVTAEASIGGVAGTAYQISQCEARNVVLTTNPNNGGAGGICYNLNYYDFSDTYVSECVSS
-448 GTIQNIST
+448 GTIISYCNM
-456 AGDAAVG
+456 G
-463 GIAGRITLATQCSA
+463 GIVGAASFSKHIENCFSSMVLTGKSKIGGIVYGAENSA
-477 DVTIVSKGCSGA
+477 VVE
-489 IAAFGAPIRN
+489 N
-499 YEDNF
+499 
-504 FVDPKITE
+504 
-512 CYSSGS
+512 CYYTGS
-518 ITGSTAAGILG
+518 ITSTEG
-529 TSADSGIII
+529 
-538 QNCYSKA
+538 KA
-545 SLTAVKST
+545 S
-553 GYQETAA
+553 
-560 GIIGTMPSY
+560 
-569 HSEVQNCYFVGSMDG
+569 
-584 IASNRMGLI
+584 GLI
-593 AGYYNLRDGD
+593 AGGSNL
-603 TIPIKSCYWS
+603 TITNCYWS
-613 KECNMTIDGLPASK
+613 NECEMTVDGLPASK

-633 VSEDPTTGLTLTEM
+633 ISEDPTTGLTLTEM
-647 RTKASYA
+647 RTKTSYA
-654 GWDFDTIWAIGT
+654 GWDFDTIWAIDT

>member
-1 MKRWLSVLLTLCLCV
+1 MKRWLSLLLALCLCV

-36 WTDEGNYKEPS
+36 WTDEGNYKMPS
-47 INAETRTV
+47 IDAETRTV

-64 WVAYRCMHGT
+64 WVAYRCMQGT

-89 SGHLWMPIGG
+89 SGHLWMPIGVEISSG
-99 RDQDGNGGYNT
+99 SYPFQ
-110 TAFAGVFDGQ
+110 GVFDGE
-120 GHSITG
+120 GHQITG
-126 LTIYDTSTD
+126 LTISD
-135 LSRYHAL
+135 LATGKFPYKSGSGL
-142 FGSISSATIQNLLV
+142 FGVVEEARIQNVLV
-156 VGANITAH
+156 DGV
-164 VCCGIL
+164 
-170 VGNVSSDSATLLNC
+170 VSAKSNGGRAMLIGYLYNSVLLNC
-184 GVTGTVNAQF
+184 GVTGRISAKAAARHVL
-194 SNNVGVLIGN
+194 VGIAYSGT
-204 GICNVY
+204 VY
-210 NCFANSRVTFE
+210 NCFANCE
-221 GRELLAPVF
+221 
-230 GRLGRNNTDKIVN
+230 TDNQSDLVDASIMVLN
-243 CWWSADTL
+243 CWYPKGYR
-251 SQEADNAFKNCY
+251 EPNYKNSY
-263 TIPANNT
+263 AVSTSDG
-270 VDYAEKLNDV
+270 VDYAAKLNEV
-280 MIEGAAKWVMGEDG
+280 MIEGAAKWVIGSDG
-294 YPTLDFNNRVQNWI
+294 YPALDFNNRVQNWG
-308 DVAEPVTPV
+308 DAAEPISPA

-332 AKIVN
+332 VKIVN
-337 EGNTLEGQ
+337 EGNTLEGK

-372 TNFFGELNGNHKT
+372 TNFYGELNGNHKT

-419 LNGNVFSIGT
+419 LNGNVSSIGT

-456 AGDAAVG
+456 AGDTAVG

-489 IAAFGAPIRN
+489 IAAFGAPIRD
-499 YEDNF
+499 YDTHL

-518 ITGSTAAGILG
+518 VTGSTAAGILG
-529 TSADSGIII
+529 NSADSGIII

-569 HSEVQNCYFVGSMDG
+569 NSEVQNCYFVGSMDG
-584 IASNRMGLI
+584 IAGNRMGLI

-613 KECNMTIDGLPASK
+613 KECNMTIDGLPDVK

-654 GWDFDTIWAIGT
+654 GWDFDTVWAIDT

-676 WQDDVPTVIE
+676 WQDDVPAVIE
-686 PTSLTLSAETVTLAA
+686 PTGLTLSAETVTLAA

-765 RSSDE
+765 RRSDE

-857 VVDGVG
+857 VADGVG

>member
-16 GLMLPAAAADTED
+16 GLALPAAAADTED

-36 WTDEGNYKEPS
+36 WTDEGNYKMPS
-47 INAETRTV
+47 IDAETRTV

-64 WVAYRCMHGT
+64 WVAWKCMQGT
-74 TFAEYT
+74 TFGEYT

-99 RDQDGNGGYNT
+99 RDKNGNGGSSTNP
-110 TAFAGVFDGQ
+110 FSGVFDGQ
-120 GHSITG
+120 GHR
-126 LTIYDTSTD
+126 IYGMVCSDTDNT
-135 LSRYHAL
+135 YKNYTAL
-142 FGSISSATIQNLLV
+142 FGILSDGTIRNLSVDGNVTAYANAALLV
-156 VGANITAH
+156 GSLGTGTSGTGTSSVVLNCNVSGTINTLVNNSVGA
-164 VCCGIL
+164 
-170 VGNVSSDSATLLNC
+170 
-184 GVTGTVNAQF
+184 
-194 SNNVGVLIGN
+194 LIGHAFH
-204 GICNVY
+204 GMVY
-210 NCFANSRVTFE
+210 NCTANCIIRTGNSQYRGAF
-221 GRELLAPVF
+221 
-230 GRLGRNNTDKIVN
+230 LGSYIWTLVVN
-243 CWWSADTL
+243 CCWNAETIE
-251 SQEADNAFKNCY
+251 QPIGDNFENCY
-263 TIPANNT
+263 AIPANNT
-270 VDYAEKLNDV
+270 VDYAEKLNEV
-280 MIEGAAKWVMGEDG
+280 MIEGAAKWVMGDDG
-294 YPTLDFNNRVQNWI
+294 YPTLDFNDRVQNWV
-308 DVAEPVTPV
+308 DMAKPVTPV
-317 DGVYYIDKPEQLAYI
+317 NDVYYIDKPEQLAYI

-337 EGNTLEGQ
+337 EGSTLEGQ
-345 TVLLRNDLDLSG
+345 TVLLHSDLDLSG
-357 KSWVPIGFWT
+357 KIWTPIGRYQIPFS
-367 NYNNQ
+367 
-372 TNFFGELNGNHKT
+372 GELNGNGHSVT
-385 ISGLTIPF
+385 GLTISY
-393 NSAAYKNGLTGLLG
+393 NSLGYLEGYAGLVGFAGKTAYLHHLNID
-407 FGTYKSYIHDLT
+407 GTILSDRFH
-419 LNGNVFSIGT
+419 
-429 SCGLLGGE
+429 CGLLLGGSQS
-437 LYGKVERCIVS
+437 GSRIKRCIVTGSVTAVASIGGVAGTAYQISQCEAKNVVLTTNPNNGGAGGICYDLNYYDESDTYVSECVSS
-448 GTIQNIST
+448 GTIISYCNM
-456 AGDAAVG
+456 GGIVGAASGSKKIKNCFSSMVLTGNSMIG
-463 GIAGRITLATQCSA
+463 GIADYIGDDA
-477 DVTIVSKGCSGA
+477 VVE
-489 IAAFGAPIRN
+489 N
-499 YEDNF
+499 
-504 FVDPKITE
+504 
-512 CYSSGS
+512 CYYTGS
-518 ITGSTAAGILG
+518 ITSSESK
-529 TSADSGIII
+529 TSA
-538 QNCYSKA
+538 
-545 SLTAVKST
+545 
-553 GYQETAA
+553 
-560 GIIGTMPSY
+560 
-569 HSEVQNCYFVGSMDG
+569 
-584 IASNRMGLI
+584 LI
-593 AGYYNLRDGD
+593 AGQGLYNGTAP
-603 TIPIKSCYWS
+603 TITNCYWS
-613 KECNMTIDGLPASK
+613 KECNMTIDGLPDVK

-654 GWDFDTIWAIGT
+654 GWDFDTVWAIDT

-738 AAHRAGTAIITASY
+738 TAHRAGTAIITASY

-850 VAKVKAF
+850 IAKVKAF

>member
-29 VTVPTDY
+29 VTVPKDY
-36 WTDEGNYKEPS
+36 WTDEGNYKIPS
-47 INAETRTV
+47 IDSKTKTV

-64 WVAYRCMHGT
+64 WVAWKCMQGT

-99 RDQDGNGGYNT
+99 RDKDGNGGNQA
-110 TAFAGVFDGQ
+110 TAFSGTFDGQ
-120 GHSITG
+120 GHR
-126 LTIYDTSTD
+126 IYGMVCSDTDNMFKNYT
-135 LSRYHAL
+135 AL
-142 FGSISSATIQNLLV
+142 FGVLLDSKIRNLSV
-156 VGANITAH
+156 DGNVTAYANAS
-164 VCCGIL
+164 IL
-170 VGNVSSDSATLLNC
+170 VGSLGTYGTSSVVLNCNVS
-184 GVTGTVNAQF
+184 GTINAF
-194 SNNVGVLIGN
+194 VKNSVGALIGSAYC
-204 GICNVY
+204 GTIY
-210 NCFANSRVTFE
+210 NCSTNCIIRTNNSQYRGALLGGFNSTLVTVINCCWNAETIEQPIGDNF
-221 GRELLAPVF
+221 
-230 GRLGRNNTDKIVN
+230 VN
-243 CWWSADTL
+243 CYA
-251 SQEADNAFKNCY
+251 
-263 TIPANNT
+263 IPANNT
-270 VDYAEKLNDV
+270 VNYADKLNEV
-280 MIEGAAKWVMGEDG
+280 MIEGAAKWVMGSDG
-294 YPTLDFNNRVQNWI
+294 YPILDFNNRVQNWG
-308 DVAEPVTPV
+308 DVVEPVTPV

-337 EGNTLEGQ
+337 EGNTLEGK
-345 TVLLRNDLDLSG
+345 TVLLRNDLDLSR
-357 KSWVPIGFWT
+357 KSWTPIGRYQIPFS
-367 NYNNQ
+367 
-372 TNFFGELNGNHKT
+372 GELNGNGH
-385 ISGLTIPF
+385 SV
-393 NSAAYKNGLTGLLG
+393 TGLAISYNSLG
-407 FGTYKSYIHDLT
+407 YLEGYAGLVGFAGHTAYLHH
-419 LNGNVFSIGT
+419 LNVDGNILSDKFN
-429 SCGLLGGE
+429 CGLLLGGSRS
-437 LYGKVERCIVS
+437 GSRIKRCIVTGSVTAEASIGGVAGTAYQISQCEARNVVLTTNPNNGGAGGICYNLNYYDFSDTYVSECVSS
-448 GTIQNIST
+448 GTIISYCNM
-456 AGDAAVG
+456 G
-463 GIAGRITLATQCSA
+463 GIVGAASFSKHIENCFSSMVLTGKSKIGGIVYGAENSA
-477 DVTIVSKGCSGA
+477 VVE
-489 IAAFGAPIRN
+489 N
-499 YEDNF
+499 
-504 FVDPKITE
+504 
-512 CYSSGS
+512 CYYTGS
-518 ITGSTAAGILG
+518 ITSTEG
-529 TSADSGIII
+529 
-538 QNCYSKA
+538 KA
-545 SLTAVKST
+545 S
-553 GYQETAA
+553 
-560 GIIGTMPSY
+560 
-569 HSEVQNCYFVGSMDG
+569 
-584 IASNRMGLI
+584 GLI
-593 AGYYNLRDGD
+593 AGGSNL
-603 TIPIKSCYWS
+603 TITNCYWS
-613 KECNMTIDGLPASK
+613 KECNMTIDGLPDVK

-752 GSLQASCSVTVTE
+752 GSLQASCSVTVTK

>member
-1 MKRWLSVLLTLCLCV
+1 MKRWLSLLLALCLCV

-64 WVAYRCMHGT
+64 WVAYRCMQGT

-357 KSWVPIGFWT
+357 KSWTPIGR
-367 NYNNQ
+367 YNAP
-372 TNFFGELNGNHKT
+372 FSGELNGNGHSVT
-385 ISGLTIPF
+385 GLTISYNSLGYLEGYAGLVGYAGHTAYLHHLNVDGNILSDKF
-393 NSAAYKNGLTGLLG
+393 N
-407 FGTYKSYIHDLT
+407 
-419 LNGNVFSIGT
+419 
-429 SCGLLGGE
+429 CGLLLGGSWS
-437 LYGKVERCIVS
+437 GSRIKRCIVTGSVTAEASIGGVAGTAYQISQCEARNVVLTTNPNNGGAGGICYNLNYYDFSDTYVSECVSS
-448 GTIQNIST
+448 GTIISYCNM
-456 AGDAAVG
+456 G
-463 GIAGRITLATQCSA
+463 GIVGAASFSKHIENCFSSMVLTGKSKIGGIVYGAENSA
-477 DVTIVSKGCSGA
+477 VVE
-489 IAAFGAPIRN
+489 N
-499 YEDNF
+499 
-504 FVDPKITE
+504 
-512 CYSSGS
+512 CYYTGS
-518 ITGSTAAGILG
+518 ITSTEG
-529 TSADSGIII
+529 
-538 QNCYSKA
+538 KA
-545 SLTAVKST
+545 S
-553 GYQETAA
+553 
-560 GIIGTMPSY
+560 
-569 HSEVQNCYFVGSMDG
+569 
-584 IASNRMGLI
+584 GLI
-593 AGYYNLRDGD
+593 AGGSNL
-603 TIPIKSCYWS
+603 TITNCYWS
-613 KECNMTIDGLPASK
+613 KECNMTIDGLPDVK

-794 WAYVSVTKGANAKDA
+794 WAYVSVTKGANAKNA

>member
-1 MKRWLSVLLTLCLCV
+1 MKRWLSLLLALCLCV

-64 WVAYRCMHGT
+64 WVAWKCMQGT

-99 RDQDGNGGYNT
+99 RDQDGNGSDFT
-110 TAFAGVFDGQ
+110 KPFSGVFDGV
-120 GHSITG
+120 GHKISG
-126 LTIYDTSTD
+126 LVYYDDASYAFGKY
-135 LSRYHAL
+135 SGL
-142 FGSISSATIQNLLV
+142 FGVVMDGSIKNLIVEGSVSAN
-156 VGANITAH
+156 GYAA
-164 VCCGIL
+164 IL
-170 VGNVSSDSATLLNC
+170 VGSLDKDCTILNC
-184 GVTGTVNAQF
+184 SVYGTINSNTTSVLGALAANA
-194 SNNVGVLIGN
+194 SGMI
-204 GICNVY
+204 Y
-210 NCFANSRVTFE
+210 HCFADCTYIGKNGQT
-221 GRELLAPVF
+221 L
-230 GRLGRNNTDKIVN
+230 KIPMLPLYSKAVN
-243 CWWSADTL
+243 CCWNAETIE
-251 SQEADNAFKNCY
+251 QPIGDNLVNCY
-263 TIPANNT
+263 AIPANNT

-280 MIEGAAKWVMGEDG
+280 MIEGAAKWVMGVDG
-294 YPTLDFNNRVQNWI
+294 YPTLDFSSCVQNWF
-308 DVAEPVTPV
+308 DVAERVIPI
-317 DGVYYIDKPEQLAYI
+317 DGVYHIDSPEQLAYI

-345 TVLLRNDLDLSG
+345 TVLLRNDLDLSE
-357 KSWVPIGFWT
+357 KIWMPIGR
-367 NYNNQ
+367 YNAP
-372 TNFFGELNGNHKT
+372 FSGELNGNGH
-385 ISGLTIPF
+385 SV
-393 NSAAYKNGLTGLLG
+393 TGLAISYNSLG
-407 FGTYKSYIHDLT
+407 YLEGYAGLVGYAGATAYLHH
-419 LNGNVFSIGT
+419 LNIDGNILSDRFH
-429 SCGLLGGE
+429 CGLLLGGSQS
-437 LYGKVERCIVS
+437 GSRIKRCIVTGSVTAAASIGGVAGTAYQISQCEARNVVLTTNPNNGGAGGICYDLNYYDESDTYVSECVSS
-448 GTIQNIST
+448 GTIISYCNM
-456 AGDAAVG
+456 GGIVGAASGSKKIKNCFSSMVLTGNSMIG
-463 GIAGRITLATQCSA
+463 GIADYIGDDA
-477 DVTIVSKGCSGA
+477 VVE
-489 IAAFGAPIRN
+489 N
-499 YEDNF
+499 
-504 FVDPKITE
+504 
-512 CYSSGS
+512 CYYTGS
-518 ITGSTAAGILG
+518 ITSSESK
-529 TSADSGIII
+529 TSA
-538 QNCYSKA
+538 
-545 SLTAVKST
+545 
-553 GYQETAA
+553 
-560 GIIGTMPSY
+560 
-569 HSEVQNCYFVGSMDG
+569 
-584 IASNRMGLI
+584 LI
-593 AGYYNLRDGD
+593 AGQGLYNGTAP
-603 TIPIKSCYWS
+603 TITNCYWS
-613 KECNMTIDGLPASK
+613 KECGMTIDGLPASK

-633 VSEDPTTGLTLTEM
+633 ISEDPTTGLTLAQM
-647 RTKASYA
+647 RNKSSYT
-654 GWDFDTIWAIGT
+654 GWDFDTVWAIDT

-732 TAGGQV
+732 TADGQV

>member
-337 EGNTLEGQ
+337 EGNTLEGK

-357 KSWVPIGFWT
+357 KSWTPIGFWS
-367 NYNNQ
+367 NSNKL
-372 TNFFGELNGNHKT
+372 TNFWGELDGNDKVV
-385 ISGLTIPF
+385 SCLTIPF
-393 NSAAYKNGLTGLLG
+393 NSKAYNYGYAGL
-407 FGTYKSYIHDLT
+407 FGSTTFYASIHDLT
-419 LNGNVFSIGT
+419 LDGSVQSIA
-429 SCGLLGGE
+429 SNCGLLAGHSIGRITRCKVF
-437 LYGKVERCIVS
+437 GKVS
-448 GTIQNIST
+448 ATNN
-456 AGDAAVG
+456 VG
-463 GIAGRITLATQCSA
+463 GIAGIGLNVSQCYVENITLTATNGSAGGILGEGIDVWDSDAPNISQCYTSG
-477 DVTIVSKGCSGA
+477 TITATSYAGGIIGVASRAYPEISDCVSSVVLTHSPKAAYANA
-489 IAAFGAPIRN
+489 IGGIAGSFTSYGTMKN
-499 YEDNF
+499 
-504 FVDPKITE
+504 
-512 CYSSGS
+512 CYFIGS
-518 ITGSTAAGILG
+518 ITAQASNYAGLILG
-529 TSADSGIII
+529 
-538 QNCYSKA
+538 YSNVSSDK
-545 SLTAVKST
+545 SLSVT
-553 GYQETAA
+553 
-560 GIIGTMPSY
+560 
-569 HSEVQNCYFVGSMDG
+569 
-584 IASNRMGLI
+584 
-593 AGYYNLRDGD
+593 
-603 TIPIKSCYWS
+603 SCYWS
-613 KECNMTIDGLPASK
+613 DECNMTIDGLPDVK

-633 VSEDPTTGLTLTEM
+633 VSEDLTTGLTLTEM

-654 GWDFDTIWAIGT
+654 GWDFDTIWAIDT

>member
-29 VTVPTDY
+29 VTVPKDY
-36 WTDEGNYKEPS
+36 WTDEGNYKIPS
-47 INAETRTV
+47 IDSKTKTV

-64 WVAYRCMHGT
+64 WVAWKCMQGT

-99 RDQDGNGGYNT
+99 RDKDGNGGNQA
-110 TAFAGVFDGQ
+110 TAFSGTFDGQ
-120 GHSITG
+120 GHR
-126 LTIYDTSTD
+126 IYGMVCSDTDNMFKNYT
-135 LSRYHAL
+135 AL
-142 FGSISSATIQNLLV
+142 FGVLLDSKIRNLSV
-156 VGANITAH
+156 DGNVTAYANAS
-164 VCCGIL
+164 IL
-170 VGNVSSDSATLLNC
+170 VGSLGTYGTSSVVLNCNVS
-184 GVTGTVNAQF
+184 GTINAF
-194 SNNVGVLIGN
+194 VKNSVGALIGSAYC
-204 GICNVY
+204 GTIY
-210 NCFANSRVTFE
+210 NCSTNCIIRTNNSQYRGALLGGFNSTLVTVINCCWNAETIEQPIGDNF
-221 GRELLAPVF
+221 
-230 GRLGRNNTDKIVN
+230 VN
-243 CWWSADTL
+243 CYA
-251 SQEADNAFKNCY
+251 
-263 TIPANNT
+263 IPANNT

-357 KSWVPIGFWT
+357 KSWTPIGR
-367 NYNNQ
+367 YNAP
-372 TNFFGELNGNHKT
+372 FSGELNGNGHSVT
-385 ISGLTIPF
+385 GLTISYNSLGYLEGYAGLVGYAGHTAYLHHLNVDGNILSDKF
-393 NSAAYKNGLTGLLG
+393 N
-407 FGTYKSYIHDLT
+407 
-419 LNGNVFSIGT
+419 
-429 SCGLLGGE
+429 CGLLLGGSWS
-437 LYGKVERCIVS
+437 GSRIKRCIVTGSVTAEASIGGVAGTAYQISQCEARNVVLTTNPNNGGAGGICYNLNYYDFSDTYVSECVSS
-448 GTIQNIST
+448 GTIISYCNM
-456 AGDAAVG
+456 G
-463 GIAGRITLATQCSA
+463 GIVGAASFSKHIENCFSSMVLTGKSKIGGIVYGAENSA
-477 DVTIVSKGCSGA
+477 VVE
-489 IAAFGAPIRN
+489 N
-499 YEDNF
+499 
-504 FVDPKITE
+504 
-512 CYSSGS
+512 CYYTGS
-518 ITGSTAAGILG
+518 ITSTEG
-529 TSADSGIII
+529 
-538 QNCYSKA
+538 KA
-545 SLTAVKST
+545 S
-553 GYQETAA
+553 
-560 GIIGTMPSY
+560 
-569 HSEVQNCYFVGSMDG
+569 
-584 IASNRMGLI
+584 GLI
-593 AGYYNLRDGD
+593 AGGSHL
-603 TIPIKSCYWS
+603 TITNCYWS
-613 KECNMTIDGLPASK
+613 KECNMTIDGLPDVK

-752 GSLQASCSVTVTE
+752 GSLQASCSVTVTK

>member
-64 WVAYRCMHGT
+64 WVAYRCMQGT

-99 RDQDGNGGYNT
+99 RDKDGNGGNQA
-110 TAFAGVFDGQ
+110 TAFSGTFDGQ
-120 GHSITG
+120 GHR
-126 LTIYDTSTD
+126 IYGMVCSDTDNMFKNYT
-135 LSRYHAL
+135 AL
-142 FGSISSATIQNLLV
+142 FGVLLDSKIRNLSV
-156 VGANITAH
+156 DGNVTAYANAS
-164 VCCGIL
+164 IL
-170 VGNVSSDSATLLNC
+170 VGSLGTYGTSSVVLNCNVS
-184 GVTGTVNAQF
+184 GTINAF
-194 SNNVGVLIGN
+194 VKNSVGALIGSAYC
-204 GICNVY
+204 GTIY
-210 NCFANSRVTFE
+210 NCSTNCIIRTNNSQYRGALLGGFNSTLVTVINCCWNAETIEQPIGDNF
-221 GRELLAPVF
+221 
-230 GRLGRNNTDKIVN
+230 VN
-243 CWWSADTL
+243 CYA
-251 SQEADNAFKNCY
+251 
-263 TIPANNT
+263 IPANNT
-270 VDYAEKLNDV
+270 VNYADKLNEV
-280 MIEGAAKWVMGEDG
+280 MIEGAAKWVMGSDG
-294 YPTLDFNNRVQNWI
+294 YPILDFNNRVQNWG

-337 EGNTLEGQ
+337 EGNTLEGK
-345 TVLLRNDLDLSG
+345 TVLLRNDLDLSR
-357 KSWVPIGFWT
+357 KSWTPIGRYQIPFS
-367 NYNNQ
+367 
-372 TNFFGELNGNHKT
+372 GELNGNGH
-385 ISGLTIPF
+385 SV
-393 NSAAYKNGLTGLLG
+393 TGLAISYNSLG
-407 FGTYKSYIHDLT
+407 YLEGYAGLVGFAGHTAYLHH
-419 LNGNVFSIGT
+419 LNVDGNILSDKFN
-429 SCGLLGGE
+429 CGLLLGGSRS
-437 LYGKVERCIVS
+437 GSRIKRCIVTGSVTAEASIGGVAGTAYQISQCEARNVVLTTNPNNGGAGGICYNLNYYDFSDTYVSECVSS
-448 GTIQNIST
+448 GTIISYCNM
-456 AGDAAVG
+456 G
-463 GIAGRITLATQCSA
+463 GIVGAASFSKHIENCFSSMVLTGKSKIGGIVYGAENSA
-477 DVTIVSKGCSGA
+477 VVE
-489 IAAFGAPIRN
+489 N
-499 YEDNF
+499 
-504 FVDPKITE
+504 
-512 CYSSGS
+512 CYYTGS
-518 ITGSTAAGILG
+518 ITSTEG
-529 TSADSGIII
+529 
-538 QNCYSKA
+538 KA
-545 SLTAVKST
+545 S
-553 GYQETAA
+553 
-560 GIIGTMPSY
+560 
-569 HSEVQNCYFVGSMDG
+569 
-584 IASNRMGLI
+584 GLI
-593 AGYYNLRDGD
+593 AGGSNL
-603 TIPIKSCYWS
+603 TITNCYWS
-613 KECNMTIDGLPASK
+613 KECNMTIDGLPDVK

-654 GWDFDTIWAIGT
+654 GWDFDTIWAIDT
-666 NKNGGLPYLR
+666 KKNGGLPYLR

-765 RSSDE
+765 RRSDE

>member
-36 WTDEGNYKEPS
+36 WTDEGNYKMPS

-55 SITSAAELA
+55 SIASAAELA
-64 WVAYRCMHGT
+64 WVAWKCMQGT

-99 RDQDGNGGYNT
+99 RDQDGNGSDFTNP
-110 TAFAGVFDGQ
+110 FSGVFDGV
-120 GHSITG
+120 GHKISG
-126 LTIYDTSTD
+126 LVYYDDASYTFGKYSG
-135 LSRYHAL
+135 L
-142 FGSISSATIQNLLV
+142 FGVVMDGSIKNLTVEGSVSANGYAAILAGSLDGNCTI
-156 VGANITAH
+156 
-164 VCCGIL
+164 
-170 VGNVSSDSATLLNC
+170 LNC
-184 GVTGTVNAQF
+184 SVYGTIN
-194 SNNVGVLIGN
+194 SNTTSSLGALAARPSGMI
-204 GICNVY
+204 Y
-210 NCFANSRVTFE
+210 HCFADCTYIGKNGQT
-221 GRELLAPVF
+221 L
-230 GRLGRNNTDKIVN
+230 KIPMLPSYSKAVN
-243 CWWSADTL
+243 CCW
-251 SQEADNAFKNCY
+251 NAENIEQPIGGNFVNCY
-263 TIPANNT
+263 AIPANNT

-280 MIEGAAKWVMGEDG
+280 MIEGAAKWVMGSDG
-294 YPTLDFNNRVQNWI
+294 YPRLDFNNRVQNWG
-308 DVAEPVTPV
+308 DVAEPVAPV

-357 KSWVPIGFWT
+357 KSWTPIGR
-367 NYNNQ
+367 YNAP
-372 TNFFGELNGNHKT
+372 FSGELNGNGHSVT
-385 ISGLTIPF
+385 GLTISYNSLGYLEGYAGLVGYAGHTAYLHHLNVDGNILSDKF
-393 NSAAYKNGLTGLLG
+393 N
-407 FGTYKSYIHDLT
+407 
-419 LNGNVFSIGT
+419 
-429 SCGLLGGE
+429 CGLLLGGSWS
-437 LYGKVERCIVS
+437 GSRIKRCIVTGSVTAEASIGGVAGTAYQISQCEARNVVLTTNPNNGGAGGICYNLNYYDFSDTYVSECVSS
-448 GTIQNIST
+448 GTIISYCNM
-456 AGDAAVG
+456 G
-463 GIAGRITLATQCSA
+463 GIVGAASFSKHIENCFSSMVLTGKSKIGGIVYGAENSA
-477 DVTIVSKGCSGA
+477 VVE
-489 IAAFGAPIRN
+489 N
-499 YEDNF
+499 
-504 FVDPKITE
+504 
-512 CYSSGS
+512 CYYTGS
-518 ITGSTAAGILG
+518 ITSTEG
-529 TSADSGIII
+529 
-538 QNCYSKA
+538 KA
-545 SLTAVKST
+545 S
-553 GYQETAA
+553 
-560 GIIGTMPSY
+560 
-569 HSEVQNCYFVGSMDG
+569 
-584 IASNRMGLI
+584 GLI
-593 AGYYNLRDGD
+593 AGGSHL
-603 TIPIKSCYWS
+603 TITNCYWS
-613 KECNMTIDGLPASK
+613 KECNMTIDGLPDVK

-654 GWDFDTIWAIGT
+654 GWDFDTIWAIDT

-765 RSSDE
+765 RRSDE

>member
-29 VTVPTDY
+29 VTVPKDY
-36 WTDEGNYKEPS
+36 WTDEGNYKIPS
-47 INAETRTV
+47 IDSKTKTV

-64 WVAYRCMHGT
+64 WVAWKCMQGT

-99 RDQDGNGGYNT
+99 RDKDGNGGNQA
-110 TAFAGVFDGQ
+110 TAFSGTFDGQ
-120 GHSITG
+120 GHR
-126 LTIYDTSTD
+126 IYGMVCSDTDNMFKNYT
-135 LSRYHAL
+135 AL
-142 FGSISSATIQNLLV
+142 FGVLLDSKIRNLSV
-156 VGANITAH
+156 DGNVTAYANAS
-164 VCCGIL
+164 IL
-170 VGNVSSDSATLLNC
+170 VGSLGTYGTSSVVLNCNVS
-184 GVTGTVNAQF
+184 GTINAF
-194 SNNVGVLIGN
+194 VKNSVGALIGSAYC
-204 GICNVY
+204 GTIY
-210 NCFANSRVTFE
+210 NCSTNCIIRTNNSQYRGALLGGFNSTLVTVINCCWNAETIEQPIGDNF
-221 GRELLAPVF
+221 
-230 GRLGRNNTDKIVN
+230 VN
-243 CWWSADTL
+243 CYA
-251 SQEADNAFKNCY
+251 
-263 TIPANNT
+263 IPANNT
-270 VDYAEKLNDV
+270 VNYADKLNEV
-280 MIEGAAKWVMGEDG
+280 MIEGAAKWVMGSDG
-294 YPTLDFNNRVQNWI
+294 YPILDFNNRVQNWG

-317 DGVYYIDKPEQLAYI
+317 NGVYYIDRPEQLAYI

-345 TVLLRNDLDLSG
+345 TVLLRNDLDLSE
-357 KSWVPIGFWT
+357 KIWTPIGR
-367 NYNNQ
+367 YNAP
-372 TNFFGELNGNHKT
+372 FSGELNGNGHSVT
-385 ISGLTIPF
+385 GLTISYNSLGYLEGYAGLVGYAGHTAYLHHLNVDGNILSDKF
-393 NSAAYKNGLTGLLG
+393 N
-407 FGTYKSYIHDLT
+407 
-419 LNGNVFSIGT
+419 
-429 SCGLLGGE
+429 CGLLLGGSRS
-437 LYGKVERCIVS
+437 GSRIKRCIVTGSVTAEASIGGVAGTVYQISQCEARNVVLTTNPNNGGAGGICYNLNYYDFSDTYVSECVSS
-448 GTIQNIST
+448 GTIISYCNM
-456 AGDAAVG
+456 G
-463 GIAGRITLATQCSA
+463 GIVGAASFSKHIENCFSSMVLTGKSKIGGIVYGAENSA
-477 DVTIVSKGCSGA
+477 VVE
-489 IAAFGAPIRN
+489 N
-499 YEDNF
+499 
-504 FVDPKITE
+504 
-512 CYSSGS
+512 CYYTGS
-518 ITGSTAAGILG
+518 ITSTEG
-529 TSADSGIII
+529 
-538 QNCYSKA
+538 KA
-545 SLTAVKST
+545 S
-553 GYQETAA
+553 
-560 GIIGTMPSY
+560 
-569 HSEVQNCYFVGSMDG
+569 
-584 IASNRMGLI
+584 GLI
-593 AGYYNLRDGD
+593 AGGSNL
-603 TIPIKSCYWS
+603 TITNCYWS
-613 KECNMTIDGLPASK
+613 KECNMTIDGLPDVK

-633 VSEDPTTGLTLTEM
+633 ISEDPTTGLTLTEM

-654 GWDFDTIWAIGT
+654 GWDFDTIWAIDT

>member
-1 MKRWLSVLLTLCLCV
+1 MKRWLSLLLALCLCV

-36 WTDEGNYKEPS
+36 WTDEGNYKMPS
-47 INAETRTV
+47 IDAETRTV

-280 MIEGAAKWVMGEDG
+280 MIEGAAKWVMGSDG
-294 YPTLDFNNRVQNWI
+294 YPILDFNNRVQNWG

-367 NYNNQ
+367 DHNNQ

-385 ISGLTIPF
+385 ISGLTIPL
-393 NSAAYKNGLTGLLG
+393 NSAAYRNGYAGLFGYTTLASSVHDLTLQGSVQSVGTDCGLLAGGAFGEVTRCTVSGEVNGLTG
-407 FGTYKSYIHDLT
+407 I
-419 LNGNVFSIGT
+419 
-429 SCGLLGGE
+429 
-437 LYGKVERCIVS
+437 
-448 GTIQNIST
+448 
-456 AGDAAVG
+456 G
-463 GIAGRITLATQCSA
+463 GIAGTGCRISQCA
-477 DVTIVSKGCSGA
+477 AKDVTLTATNGSAGGILGATMEIWQWNNPGSDIQPSISQCYTSGTITATSYAGGIIGVASHAYPEISDCVSSVVLTHSPKAAYANA
-489 IAAFGAPIRN
+489 IGGIAGSFTSYGTMKN
-499 YEDNF
+499 
-504 FVDPKITE
+504 
-512 CYSSGS
+512 CYFIGS
-518 ITGSTAAGILG
+518 ITAQASNYAGLILG
-529 TSADSGIII
+529 
-538 QNCYSKA
+538 YSNVSSDK
-545 SLTAVKST
+545 SLSVT
-553 GYQETAA
+553 
-560 GIIGTMPSY
+560 
-569 HSEVQNCYFVGSMDG
+569 
-584 IASNRMGLI
+584 
-593 AGYYNLRDGD
+593 
-603 TIPIKSCYWS
+603 SCYWS
-613 KECNMTIDGLPASK
+613 DECNMTIDGLPDVK

-654 GWDFDTIWAIGT
+654 GWDFDTIWAIDT

-725 APDVASV
+725 EPDVASV